1 MAHIVDQVAEF
12 EEFLKVFNEK
22 DNEYLNHTIIEEFSL
37 PRNIIREFIMSKHA
51 EGCSIETCRTYFAG
65 VKIFLEAHRNIALQD
80 IKANDIKSW
89 MLEYQVSHHLS
100 NVSLDNLRRYLN
112 SFYNFLVAED
122 YVIKN
127 PMASIHRIK
136 TDKKL
141 HPPFTEDDLERIR
154 DACESSRELALIDFL
169 YSTGAR
175 VSEASNSDISDF
187 NFQAM

>member
-169 YSTGAR
+169 
-175 VSEASNSDISDF
+175 
-187 NFQAM
+187 